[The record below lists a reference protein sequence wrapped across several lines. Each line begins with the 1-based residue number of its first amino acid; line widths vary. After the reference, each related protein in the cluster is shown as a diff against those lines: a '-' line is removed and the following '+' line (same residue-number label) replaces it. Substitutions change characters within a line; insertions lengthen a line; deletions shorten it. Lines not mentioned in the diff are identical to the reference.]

1 MRQILPSANW
11 LGSHAHQGRS
21 GTTLRRTAVC
31 SSQVTQPT
39 NAIWRSAPS
48 ATERNTSN
56 NLTVLKQRAV
66 KDDAGGMLLI
76 RSAVGQ
82 KAKNSIRSAVG
93 TVIADRPPL
102 RSVRAEFPHTAP
114 ALGQ

>member
-56 NLTVLKQRAV
+56 NLTALKQQAPFGALTSPV
-66 KDDAGGMLLI
+66 T
-76 RSAVGQ
+76 V
-82 KAKNSIRSAVG
+82 AVG
-93 TVIADRPPL
+93 TRIAPRPPR
-102 RSVRAEFPHTAP
+102 RSLAEYTKVNTEIDKVLEH
-114 ALGQ
+114 L

>member
-31 SSQVTQPT
+31 SSQVTRPT

-56 NLTVLKQRAV
+56 NLTALKQRAV
-66 KDDAGGMLLI
+66 RDDAGECFSLDQLWVI
-76 RSAVGQ
+76 RVGSGWSAFG
-82 KAKNSIRSAVG
+82 G
-93 TVIADRPPL
+93 IADMN
-102 RSVRAEFPHTAP
+102 S
-114 ALGQ
+114 